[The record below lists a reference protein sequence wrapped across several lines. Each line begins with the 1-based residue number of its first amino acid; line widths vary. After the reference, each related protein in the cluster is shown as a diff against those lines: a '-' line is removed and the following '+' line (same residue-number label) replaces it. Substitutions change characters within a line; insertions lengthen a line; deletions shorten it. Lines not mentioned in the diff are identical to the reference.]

1 MTRPIRIAWPWRQ
14 SGHHRRWTSEPALRD
29 GAAAPIAIP
38 LIAGGLWD
46 ATGLAVLA
54 FAPGI
59 LAAGAMAWGAMS
71 LRMPERVQGSG

>member
-1 MTRPIRIAWPWRQ
+1 VARM
-14 SGHHRRWTSEPALRD
+14 S
-29 GAAAPIAIP
+29 AAIFTLQYATAFVIP